1 MTVAAAILAASPE
14 SALTDADGQ
23 PAVRRIADAAWSGG
37 AMPIVVV
44 SFDPDG
50 DVARALVG
58 APATL
63 EAPAPVETG
72 PVGQIVRGAEA
83 GLVLVRETEAILV
96 WPARLCWVGPETVT
110 TLIEA
115 FGTRPGTVLE
125 PSDAGEP
132 GWPKLLPAAHLEAFR
147 ALSPDATPDALFEQL
162 RGAGV
167 PFATIETGDPG
178 VHIDSRT
185 PRAEL
190 PPYTGPAGPGA
201 GHAHEWGESVSGID
215 P

>member
-1 MTVAAAILAASPE
+1 MTVAAAVLAANPE
-14 SALTDADGQ
+14 SALAAAESQ

-37 AMPIVVV
+37 ALPIVVV

-50 DVARALVG
+50 AVGRALAG

-63 EAPAPVETG
+63 ETPAPVETG
-72 PVGQIVRGAEA
+72 PVGQIARGVDAA
-83 GLVLVRETEAILV
+83 LRLVTETAAVLV

-125 PSDAGEP
+125 PTYRGQT
-132 GWPKLLPAAHLEAFR
+132 GWPKLLPADHLAVFR
-147 ALSPDATPDALFEQL
+147 ALPADALPDDLFERL
-162 RGAGV
+162 RAAGV
-167 PFATIETGDPG
+167 PFDSVETGDPG
-178 VHIDSRT
+178 VVVDGRT
-185 PRAEL
+185 PRSEL
-190 PPYTGPAGPGA
+190 PTYDGPSGPGA
-201 GHAHEWGESVSGID
+201 GHAHEWGEGVAAID

>member
-1 MTVAAAILAASPE
+1 MTVAAAILAARPE
-14 SALTDADGQ
+14 SALAVADGQ

-37 AMPIVVV
+37 ALPIVVV

-50 DVARALVG
+50 AVLRALAG

-63 EAPAPVETG
+63 EAPAPIEAG
-72 PVGQIVRGAEA
+72 PVGQIVRAA
-83 GLVLVRETEAILV
+83 DAALRLVRETAAVLV

-115 FGTRPGTVLE
+115 FGTRPDVVLE
-125 PSDAGEP
+125 PTYRGEA
-132 GWPKLLPAAHLEAFR
+132 GWPKLLPATRLETFR
-147 ALSPDATPDALFEQL
+147 ALPVDAMPDDLFEGL
-162 RGAGV
+162 RAAGV
-167 PFATIETGDPG
+167 AFEAVETGDPG
-178 VHIDSRT
+178 VVVDGRT

-190 PPYTGPAGPGA
+190 PPYDGPSGPGA
-201 GHAHEWGESVSGID
+201 GHAHEWGEGVAAID